1 MWARLTFQDIRVI
14 VHYLGIL
21 LIGSCVIMLPSV
33 ICAIVFQEWNPLA
46 RYITTIGSVTAF
58 GALLCL
64 ACVSPEKLSQKQAVA
79 VTGLSWLLLS
89 VATSFPLYYSGHY
102 VQYLDALFDAFSAFT
117 TTGASLMVDLDHL
130 SVADNMFRFM
140 AHFTGGLG
148 IIVVALSLGIF
159 GKGTTAALFTG
170 EGRSE
175 HVIPNIVF
183 ATRFILKVTIIIIS
197 ITTLILFSLMLSDGL
212 PLPRAALHA
221 FWIAITS
228 FVTGGFSPMSD
239 SLMYYNSLAIECVCM
254 LVMLLGSISFT
265 LIYWIFKGKP
275 IVFFQDLEVKT
286 AIAWL
291 AIMTAIFTASSLS
304 STTFSTLPTLL
315 HRGVFTIVSNFT
327 TTGLTILNE
336 TQLTTVL
343 SSGAFLTIALI
354 MAVGGSAGSTA
365 GGIKFDRLGIIAKSI
380 LLTIKQAVSP
390 NTAKVSV
397 HYFHAGR
404 RVLDAVTVKNAMTIF
419 ILFVVTYTLGTLAGI
434 THGYDASKSM
444 FEAIAMTSNGGLS
457 CGIAVPGMQDS
468 LEVIYIILMWAGRL
482 EFIALLSLISQI
494 IASIRPRKKR
504 IKRER
509 MAPGFLNRLNADE

>member
-1 MWARLTFQDIRVI
+1 MWARLTFQDVRVI

-21 LIGSCVIMLPSV
+21 LIGSGVIMVPSV

-46 RYITTIGSVTAF
+46 RYITTIGAVTAT

-64 ACVSPEKLSQKQAVA
+64 ACVSPAKLTQKQAVA
-79 VTGLSWLLLS
+79 VTALSWLLLS
-89 VATSFPLYYSGHY
+89 IAASFPLYYSGHY
-102 VQYLDALFDAFSAFT
+102 VQYLDALFDAFSSFT

-140 AHFTGGLG
+140 THFTGGLG

-170 EGRSE
+170 EGRGE

-183 ATRFILKVTIIIIS
+183 ATRFILRITVIVITITS
-197 ITTLILFSLMLSDGL
+197 LVLFSLLLSDGL

-221 FWIAITS
+221 FWLAITS
-228 FVTGGFSPMSD
+228 FVTGGFAPMSD

-254 LVMLLGSISFT
+254 LAMLLGSISFT
-265 LIYWIFKGKP
+265 LIYWIFRGRP
-275 IVFFQDLEVKT
+275 SVFFEDIEVKT
-286 AIAWL
+286 AIVWL
-291 AIMTAIFTASSLS
+291 VIMTSIFTASALS
-304 STTFSTLPTLL
+304 STVFSSLPILI
-315 HRGVFTIVSNFT
+315 HRGVFTIISSFT
-327 TTGLTILNE
+327 TTGLTIMNQ
-336 TQLTTVL
+336 TQLTTAL

-365 GGIKFDRLGIIAKSI
+365 GGIKFDRLGVIAKSI

-390 NTAKVSV
+390 STAKVSV

-434 THGYDASKSM
+434 THGYDASMAM
-444 FEAIAMTSNGGLS
+444 FEAVAITSNGGVT
-457 CGIAVPGMQDS
+457 CGIATPGMPAT
-468 LEVIYIILMWAGRL
+468 LEVTYIILMWAGRL
-482 EFIALLSLISQI
+482 EFVALLSFISQVF
-494 IASIRPRKKR
+494 ASIRPRKKR
-504 IKRER
+504 LQRDPV
-509 MAPGFLNRLNADE
+509 APGLLDYLSPDE

>member
-21 LIGSCVIMLPSV
+21 LIGSGVIMLPSV
-33 ICAIVFQEWNPLA
+33 ACAIVFQEWNPLA
-46 RYITTIGSVTAF
+46 RYITTIGAVTTA
-58 GALLCL
+58 GSILCL
-64 ACVSPEKLSQKQAVA
+64 ACVAPAKLTQQQAVA
-79 VTGLSWLLLS
+79 VTALSWLLLS
-89 VATSFPLYYSGHY
+89 VAASFPLYYSGHY
-102 VQYLDALFDAFSAFT
+102 VQYLDALFDGFSSFT
-117 TTGASLMVDLDHL
+117 TTGATLIVDLDHL

-140 AHFTGGLG
+140 THFTGGLG

-183 ATRFILKVTIIIIS
+183 ATRFILRITVIVIT
-197 ITTLILFSLMLSDGL
+197 ITTVILFGIMLADGL
-212 PLPRAALHA
+212 PLPRAFLHG

-228 FVTGGFSPMSD
+228 FVTGGFAPMSD
-239 SLMYYNSLAIECVCM
+239 SLMYYNSLAIEWVSM
-254 LVMLLGSISFT
+254 LAMLLGSISFT
-265 LIYWIFKGKP
+265 LIYWIFKGRP
-275 IVFFQDLEVKT
+275 AVFFQDIEVKT
-286 AIAWL
+286 AIVWL
-291 AIMTAIFTASSLS
+291 TIMTGIFTASALS
-304 STTFSTLPTLL
+304 STTFSSLPMLI
-315 HRGVFTIVSNFT
+315 HRGVFTIVSSFT
-327 TTGLTILNE
+327 TTGLTIISQA
-336 TQLTTVL
+336 QLTDVL
-343 SSGAFLTIALI
+343 SSGAFLTTALI

-365 GGIKFDRLGIIAKSI
+365 GGIKFDRLGVIAKSI

-444 FEAIAMTSNGGLS
+444 FEAIAMASNGGVI
-457 CGIAVPGMQDS
+457 CGIATSGMPES
-468 LEVIYIILMWAGRL
+468 LEIVYIILMWAGRL
-482 EFIALLSLISQI
+482 EFVALLSLISQI
-494 IASIRPRKKR
+494 VASLRPRKKR
-504 IKRER
+504 LQRK
-509 MAPGFLNRLNADE
+509 AHA